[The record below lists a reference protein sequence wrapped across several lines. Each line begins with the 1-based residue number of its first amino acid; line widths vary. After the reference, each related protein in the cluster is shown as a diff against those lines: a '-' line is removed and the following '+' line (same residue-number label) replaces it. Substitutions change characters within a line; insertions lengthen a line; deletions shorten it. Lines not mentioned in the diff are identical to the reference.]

1 MTLLILIPARGGS
14 KRLPGKNLRPL
25 AGHSLLERT
34 AWDITAS
41 GLKAPCL
48 LTTDDEAIAEAG
60 RALGWMV
67 PFLRPA
73 ALATDAAPTIT
84 AVLHALDW
92 YAHHHREPET
102 IMLLQ
107 VTSPLRGAR
116 CLRRAVAMLDA
127 RPDADA
133 VVAMRAVAPAPE
145 HAYTRSAEGMAVG
158 LGGEGRS
165 GEVLAPNGALYL
177 VRTGALRAHGSLF
190 PPRILPLVM
199 NNSESLDI
207 DTAED
212 WALAE
217 AALAAAGSD
226 GVRSEVGR

>member
-1 MTLLILIPARGGS
+1 MTLLILVPARGGS

-41 GLKAPCL
+41 GLDAPCL

-60 RALGWMV
+60 RGLGWMV

-92 YAHHHREPET
+92 YAQHHREPET

-107 VTSPLRGAR
+107 VTSPFRGSQ
-116 CLRRAVAMLDA
+116 CLHRAVAMLEA
-127 RPDADA
+127 RRDVDA
-133 VVAMRAVAPAPE
+133 VVAMRTVAAAPE
-145 HAYTRSAEGMAVG
+145 HVYVRGAEDLAAS
-158 LGGEGRS
+158 LGHSDRTGP
-165 GEVLAPNGALYL
+165 VLAPNGALYL
-177 VRTGALRAHGSLF
+177 VRSKALRAHGSLF
-190 PPRILPLVM
+190 PLRMVPLVM
-199 NNSESLDI
+199 TNMASLDI
-207 DTAED
+207 DTPED
-212 WALAE
+212 WSLAE
-217 AALAAAGSD
+217 STLAARPDDARKG
-226 GVRSEVGR
+226 GE